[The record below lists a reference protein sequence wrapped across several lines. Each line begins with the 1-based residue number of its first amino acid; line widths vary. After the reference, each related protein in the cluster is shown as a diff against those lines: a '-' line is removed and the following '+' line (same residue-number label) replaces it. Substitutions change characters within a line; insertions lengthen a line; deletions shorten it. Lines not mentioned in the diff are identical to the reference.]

1 MTRTIIINLVCF
13 LAGFLSTII
22 TILFCRIVPKPECD
36 QYYCPNHP
44 NQIQIDDISNK
55 GGKKK

>member
-1 MTRTIIINLVCF
+1 MTKTIIVSLVCF
-13 LAGFLSTII
+13 LAGYVCAFI
-22 TILFCRIVPKPECD
+22 TVLFCCIVPKIECD

-44 NQIQIDDISNK
+44 NQIQIDHMSNK